1 MTVESIVF
9 DFGGV
14 LIDWNPRYLYRQVFR
29 DEEKMEYF
37 LSHVCTPE
45 WNAALDKGKPFQQG
59 VKELLPLYPEYAE
72 EIKMYDTRWE
82 EMCGKEIE
90 GSVRLLRAV
99 ARRYPV
105 YGLTNWS
112 AEKFKITLPKH
123 DFFNLFKGI
132 VVSGVEKECKP
143 DPALFKILI
152 ERYGLIPGKT
162 IFIDDSFPNI
172 ETAKQLGFQTI
183 HFNSPEK
190 LKKEL
195 SARGVVLD

>member
-82 EMCGKEIE
+82 EMCGEEIE

-99 ARRYPV
+99 ARRYSV
-105 YGLTNWS
+105 YGLTNCS
-112 AEKFKITLPKH
+112 AEKFRITLPKH

-190 LKKEL
+190 LKEEL